1 MLDGVW
7 LKLHL
12 MPELS
17 CFTHLRVDWKL
28 QCCQSLFIGH
38 PPSTKGIVAA
48 RAVSN
53 EMKSEKCMGDYALLL
68 SCTIPSISQHD
79 VCWLQDCQLLWVFIV
94 INLNQI
100 WLLFQR
106 IDTWHLLSANLF
118 KKPCTFDLMMFWK
131 LESCQRSR
139 STWVGYQVTP
149 RMTSSDLICVS
160 DPMIHWINR
169 FVCAS
174 WRLLAEDFWCGSF
187 TTAA

>member
-38 PPSTKGIVAA
+38 PPSTKGIVAT
-48 RAVSN
+48 RALSN
-53 EMKSEKCMGDYALLL
+53 EVKSEKCMGENALLL

-106 IDTWHLLSANLF
+106 IDTSCHDICFLL
-118 KKPCTFDLMMFWK
+118 TF
-131 LESCQRSR
+131 SR
-139 STWVGYQVTP
+139 SHVHSTWWCFESWNLARGPAPRESVTK
-149 RMTSSDLICVS
+149 
-160 DPMIHWINR
+160 
-169 FVCAS
+169 
-174 WRLLAEDFWCGSF
+174 
-187 TTAA
+187 